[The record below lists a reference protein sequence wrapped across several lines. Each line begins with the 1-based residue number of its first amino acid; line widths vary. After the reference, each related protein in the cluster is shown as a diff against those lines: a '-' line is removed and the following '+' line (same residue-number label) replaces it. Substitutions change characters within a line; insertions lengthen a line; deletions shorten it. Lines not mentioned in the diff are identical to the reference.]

1 MAPEASDDSESEDEE
16 EVYLGFAVKPS
27 GSLLRN
33 QFRSQLG
40 GLPPWLDPVQLPLT
54 SELTCRASGMPLR
67 FVMQLYAATGTD
79 DPLNFHRSISLFISP
94 QGTLLSRPG
103 AVRAF
108 RCQLPRVNPYYPFE
122 PPVEGAQPRLLT
134 SREEHVAKRRNS
146 RWASRTRAQALGLC
160 AANGAAMAPPLAD
173 AALVEVG
180 REARRQA
187 YPELELEVEPEPEDD
202 AEDDPAVKR
211 LLAEYET
218 SQAKPQ
224 SKSMAA
230 MAAAE
235 AAEEAAGEALAAAEP
250 AEAATGATEAES
262 APVSAAD
269 APPSSAA
276 PAAALA
282 QEPGSVKAAAAR
294 AAAASAAAAT
304 AVVGGEAGGE
314 VGGKAADTEGEA
326 DGEADG
332 EAGLKSEGG
341 EGGEGDG
348 ADDAPIGS
356 AEAAEEVAALVDAMP
371 GPSAEQQDFAYFT
384 TRMARAPE
392 QCIRYCF
399 DEGAQP
405 LWPSSQGRAPRNIP
419 PCNRCGAPRR
429 FEYQLLPQALHFMQV
444 DSSEPE
450 APDWATIAV
459 YCCSA
464 SCAPRAAVAKAGE
477 LREPSS
483 GESEAESLAAVGTRV
498 RFHGLQGRADLN
510 GTTGHVL
517 QWDAQGGRW
526 AVECEDTEE
535 NVRVR
540 TANLTALGE
549 GGEGGEGGDG
559 PRGSTALLGGYAE
572 EFVWVQV
579 DDPQPSA

>member
-1 MAPEASDDSESEDEE
+1 MASSDDSESEDEE

-27 GSLLRN
+27 VSLLRN

-54 SELTCRASGMPLR
+54 SELTCRASGMPMR
-67 FVMQLYAATGTD
+67 FVMQLYAAVGTD
-79 DPLNFHRSISLFISP
+79 DPLSFHRSISLFISP

-108 RCQLPRVNPYYPFE
+108 RCQLPRVNPYYPSE
-122 PPVEGAQPRLLT
+122 PPDEGAQPRLLT
-134 SREEHVAKRRNS
+134 SREENVAKRRNP

-160 AANGAAMAPPLAD
+160 AAKGAAMAPPLAD
-173 AALVEVG
+173 AALVDVG
-180 REARRQA
+180 REACRQA

-218 SQAKPQ
+218 SQAKPR

-235 AAEEAAGEALAAAEP
+235 AGEEAPAAAEP
-250 AEAATGATEAES
+250 AEAATGATEAKS

-276 PAAALA
+276 PAASQA
-282 QEPGSVKAAAAR
+282 QGPGEEGSVRSAAAR
-294 AAAASAAAAT
+294 AAAASAEAAK
-304 AVVGGEAGGE
+304 AV
-314 VGGKAADTEGEA
+314 VGGKAADAEGEVGGEE
-326 DGEADG
+326 DGEAC
-332 EAGLKSEGG
+332 LKSEGG
-341 EGGEGDG
+341 KGGG
-348 ADDAPIGS
+348 ADEADEAGEAPIGS

-392 QCIRYCF
+392 QCVRYCF

-419 PCNRCGAPRR
+419 PCGLCGAPRR

-444 DSSEPE
+444 DSSQPE

-459 YCCSA
+459 YSCSA

-477 LREPSS
+477 LREPS
-483 GESEAESLAAVGTRV
+483 GGIEAELLAAVGTRV

-526 AVECEDTEE
+526 AVECEATQE

-549 GGEGGEGGDG
+549 GSEGGEGGEG
-559 PRGSTALLGGYAE
+559 PRECTPLLGGYAE